1 VKPNPDENGGELSVD
16 LEVDEVE
23 LKGSRPARVVEV
35 DEWEPRCIG
44 GSESIKQKREVSTT
58 IQIFSFLRI

>member
-1 VKPNPDENGGELSVD
+1 VKPNPDENGGELSVV

-23 LKGSRPARVVEV
+23 LKGSRPARGVEV

-44 GSESIKQKREVSTT
+44 VLNRSNRMRSEHDHSN
-58 IQIFSFLRI
+58 FSFL